1 MKVRIISVLCL
12 LVVSLLFIFPPAVS
26 AQEAEIELTTP
37 YATLQGQSGA
47 SFEFEVT
54 LNYMGS
60 ETLTFDLSA
69 NGPQG
74 WTTYITPSYP
84 KDKMIRDIMLGPES
98 TAGNKIAVYAVP
110 PSWLQPEPGD
120 YEITVEAVSG
130 DIRGTLTLIAAIT
143 AKYELSLTTSDGRLN
158 TSATAGKDNYF
169 TILVKNT
176 GSSTLENISF
186 STDKPS
192 AWTIELSPQGIGSL
206 IAGGSQTVEVNI
218 IPGAK
223 AIAGDYEIK
232 ITANAEQST
241 DYVTI
246 RVTVKTPTVWGW
258 VGVVIIVLVVAG
270 LAFVFMRF
278 SRR

>member
-12 LVVSLLFIFPPAVS
+12 FLVSLLLIFPPAVS

-37 YATLQGQSGA
+37 FTTLEGQSGA

-54 LNYMGS
+54 LNYTGT
-60 ETLTFDLSA
+60 ETLSFDLSA
-69 NGPQG
+69 TGPQG

-98 TAGNKIAVYAVP
+98 TAGNKISVYAAP
-110 PSWLQPEPGD
+110 PSWLKAEPGD
-120 YEITVEAVSG
+120 YQITVEVASG
-130 DIRGTLTLIAAIT
+130 EIKGTITLIAAIT
-143 AKYELSLTTSDGRLN
+143 ARYDMSLTTPDGLLN
-158 TSATAGKDNYF
+158 TTALAGEDNYF
-169 TILVKNT
+169 TLLVENT
-176 GSSTLENISF
+176 GSAAIEDITF
-186 STDKPS
+186 SSDKPKE
-192 AWTIELSPQGIGSL
+192 WTVELSPQKIDSL
-206 IAGGSQTVEVNI
+206 AADSSQTVEVNI

-232 ITANAEQST
+232 ITANATQGS
-241 DYVTI
+241 DYVSI
-246 RVTVKTPTVWGW
+246 RVTVETPTVWGW
-258 VGVVIIVLVVAG
+258 VGVAIIVLVIAG

>member
-12 LVVSLLFIFPPAVS
+12 LLVSLLFIFPPAVS

-37 YATLQGQSGA
+37 FTTLEGQSG
-47 SFEFEVT
+47 SGFEFEVT
-54 LNYMGS
+54 LHYTGS
-60 ETLTFDLSA
+60 ETLNFNLSA
-69 NGPQG
+69 TGPQG

-84 KDKMIRDIMLGPES
+84 KDKMIRDIMLGPEA

-110 PSWLQPEPGD
+110 PSWLMPEPGD
-120 YEITVEAVSG
+120 YQITVEAASG
-130 DIRGTLTLIAAIT
+130 EVKGTINLIAAIT
-143 AKYELSLTTSDGRLN
+143 ARYGMSLTTPDGRLN

-169 TILVKNT
+169 TLVVENT

-186 STDKPS
+186 SSDKPRE
-192 AWTIELSPQGIGSL
+192 WTIELSPQSINSL
-206 IAGGSQTVEVNI
+206 VVGGFQTIDVNI
-218 IPGAK
+218 KPAPK
-223 AIAGDYEIK
+223 AITGDYEIK

-241 DYVTI
+241 DYATI
-246 RVTVKTPTVWGW
+246 RVTVETPTVWGW
-258 VGVVIIVLVVAG
+258 VGVAIIVLVIAG

>member
-12 LVVSLLFIFPPAVS
+12 LLISLLFIFPPAVS

-37 YATLQGQSGA
+37 FATLEGKSG
-47 SFEFEVT
+47 SNFQFEVT
-54 LNYMGS
+54 LNYTGS
-60 ETLTFDLSA
+60 ETLNFDLSIS
-69 NGPQG
+69 GPQG

-84 KDKMIRDIMLGPES
+84 QDKMIRDIMLGPES
-98 TAGNKIAVYAVP
+98 TAGNRITVSAFP
-110 PSWLQPEPGD
+110 PSWLKPEPGD
-120 YEITVEAVSG
+120 YQITVEAASG
-130 DIRGTLTLIAAIT
+130 EIKGTINLTAAIT
-143 AKYELSLTTSDGRLN
+143 ATYGMSLTTPDGRLN

-169 TILVKNT
+169 TIVVQNT
-176 GSSTLENISF
+176 GSSTLENINF

-192 AWTIELSPQGIGSL
+192 AWTIELAPQSIGSL
-206 IAGGSQTVEVNI
+206 AAGGSQTVEVNVR
-218 IPGAK
+218 PGAK

-232 ITANAEQST
+232 ITANAAQST
-241 DYVTI
+241 DYLTI

-258 VGVVIIVLVVAG
+258 VGVAIIVLVVAG